1 MTIKP
6 DYIIRD
12 NILVPDQLQIVDAGE
27 NLILASINA
36 STDRGK
42 YLVAAMFIG
51 FDKLGLTAKDE
62 TRIIEEAPEPEK
74 TAEEKPE

>member
-12 NILVPDQLQIVDAGE
+12 NPLMLDQLQILDAGE
-27 NLILASINA
+27 SLILATVNA
-36 STDRGK
+36 ATDRGK
-42 YLVAAMFIG
+42 YLVAAMFVG

-62 TRIIEEAPEPEK
+62 TRIIEEAPEPQK
-74 TAEEKPE
+74 TAENTAE